1 MAKEEVQD
9 KYGVVYFIFVL
20 LGTGTLLPWNVFLTE
35 KEFYD
40 VRLHV
45 PPFNGYITENFMSVF
60 CLVFNTANLVAL
72 GFLVKF
78 QKHLSLRVL
87 VLQPLVITF
96 IMLLSTAALALRTEI
111 PGDLMAKF
119 TLPSLGLMGLCM
131 AFLQGGTMQLA
142 SIFSISHIRGV
153 VSGIAVG
160 GLVTSCLSFFSQLR
174 AQGAAAA
181 GGGDEPQSAADVAP
195 AAFSY
200 FSASAAVIGACIA
213 GYWSIPWLPYGRYKL
228 LLAGIIDDPKER
240 KMLTVDEDYEE
251 PLLTV
256 VEEPGGPSTSTGQTR
271 SETTRAAIVSVESD
285 YSLYSRTWQA
295 RNAFHIYCVS
305 LFLCLCVTMS
315 THPGISSFICSV
327 DNPARVSPCAAHNG
341 KPGLLGRIQGDLFVP
356 LLFVLFSLGDFLG
369 RFLSGYGPWS
379 SGAPKPLSI
388 LVYAVLRCS
397 VAAAILFCHLVTP
410 TPWLL
415 SEYLSQDYW
424 PWAVILMLGC
434 TQGHLIST
442 ICMHAP
448 STLMPTEQS
457 KYGPVTSFAISA
469 GCFVGS
475 FVSIGLSSAFQQ
487 H

>member
-9 KYGVVYFIFVL
+9 KYGVVYWIFVL

-45 PPFNGYITENFMSVF
+45 PPFNNYITENFMSIF

-72 GFLVKF
+72 GFLVRF

-87 VLQPLVITF
+87 VLQPLVITL
-96 IMLLSTAALALRTEI
+96 IMLVSTAALALRVEI

-142 SIFSISHIRGV
+142 SIFSITHIRGV

-160 GLVTSCLSFFSQLR
+160 GLVTSSLSFFSQLR
-174 AQGAAAA
+174 AQG
-181 GGGDEPQSAADVAP
+181 GGGSEAQTAADVAP
-195 AAFSY
+195 AASVY
-200 FSASAAVIGACIA
+200 FAASAAVIAACIA
-213 GYWSIPWLPYGRYKL
+213 GYWAIPMLPYGRYKL

-256 VEEPGGPSTSTGQTR
+256 VEGSGDSGASTSTGQGRT
-271 SETTRAAIVSVESD
+271 ETTRAAIVCVESD

-295 RNAFHIYCVS
+295 RNAFSIYCLA

-315 THPGISSFICSV
+315 THPGLSAFICSV
-327 DNPARVSPCAAHNG
+327 DNPAKVSPCAARNDRD
-341 KPGLLGRIQGDLFVP
+341 GLLGRIQGDLFVP

-369 RFLSGYGPWS
+369 RFLSGYGPWAH
-379 SGAPKPLSI
+379 GAPKPLSI
-388 LVYAVLRCS
+388 LAYSVLRCA
-397 VAAAILFCHLVTP
+397 VAAAVLFCHLVTP
-410 TPWLL
+410 TRWLL
-415 SEYLSQDYW
+415 QEYLSKDYW
-424 PWAVILMLGC
+424 PWGIIMLLGA

-457 KYGPVTSFAISA
+457 RYGPVTSFAISA

-475 FVSIGLSSAFQQ
+475 FVSIGLSSVFQQ

>member
-1 MAKEEVQD
+1 MAKDEVPD
-9 KYGVVYFIFVL
+9 RYGIVYFIFVL

-45 PPFNGYITENFMSVF
+45 APFNGYITENFMSLF
-60 CLVFNTANLVAL
+60 CLIFNTANLIAL

-87 VLQPLVITF
+87 VLQPLVVTF
-96 IMLLSTAALALRTEI
+96 IMLLSTAALAVRTAI
-111 PGDLMAKF
+111 PGDLMAKL
-119 TLPSLGLMGLCM
+119 TLPSLALMGMCM

-142 SIFSISHIRGV
+142 SIFSITHIRGV

-160 GLVTSCLSFFSQLR
+160 GLVTSVLSFVSQLR
-174 AQGAAAA
+174 AQG
-181 GGGDEPQSAADVAP
+181 GGDAAQTADDVAP
-195 AAFSY
+195 AAFMY
-200 FSASAAVIGACIA
+200 FSASAAVIGMCIA
-213 GYWSIPWLPYGRYKL
+213 SYWAIPWLPYGRYKL

-240 KMLTVDEDYEE
+240 K
-251 PLLTV
+251 
-256 VEEPGGPSTSTGQTR
+256 
-271 SETTRAAIVSVESD
+271 I
-285 YSLYSRTWQA
+285 
-295 RNAFHIYCVS
+295 
-305 LFLCLCVTMS
+305 
-315 THPGISSFICSV
+315 
-327 DNPARVSPCAAHNG
+327 
-341 KPGLLGRIQGDLFVP
+341 
-356 LLFVLFSLGDFLG
+356 LGDFLG

-379 SGAPKPLSI
+379 HGAPKPLSI
-388 LVYAVLRCS
+388 FVYALLRCG

-415 SEYLSQDYW
+415 DEYLRQDYW
-424 PWAVILMLGC
+424 PWGVIFMLGC

-475 FVSIGLSSAFQQ
+475 FVSIGLSSAFQA

>member
-1 MAKEEVQD
+1 MAKEEVTD
-9 KYGVVYFIFVL
+9 RYGIVYIIFVL

-45 PPFNGYITENFMSVF
+45 VPFNGYITENFMSLF
-60 CLVFNTANLVAL
+60 CLVFNTANLIAL
-72 GFLVKF
+72 AFLVKF

-96 IMLLSTAALALRTEI
+96 IMLLSTAALAVRTEI

-119 TLPSLGLMGLCM
+119 TLPSLALMGLCM

-142 SIFSISHIRGV
+142 AIFSISHIRGV

-160 GLVTSCLSFFSQLR
+160 GLVTSILSFVSQLR
-174 AQGAAAA
+174 AQG
-181 GGGDEPQSAADVAP
+181 GGGEPQSAEEVAP
-195 AAFSY
+195 AAFMY
-200 FSASAAVIGACIA
+200 FSASAAVIGACIVS
-213 GYWSIPWLPYGRYKL
+213 YWAIPLLPYGRYKL

-256 VEEPGGPSTSTGQTR
+256 VENADGASTSTGQR
-271 SETTRAAIVSVESD
+271 SETTRAAIISVESD

-295 RNAFHIYCVS
+295 RHAFQIYCAA

-315 THPGISSFICSV
+315 THPGLSSFICSV
-327 DNPARVSPCAAHNG
+327 DNPAKVSPCAASVAST
-341 KPGLLGRIQGDLFVP
+341 PGIMGRIQGDLFVP

-369 RFLSGYGPWS
+369 RFLSGYGPWAR
-379 SGAPKPLSI
+379 GAPKPLSI
-388 LVYAVLRCS
+388 LGYAVLRCG

-415 SEYLSQDYW
+415 DEYLRKDYW
-424 PWAVILMLGC
+424 PWAVVLLLGA

-448 STLMPTEQS
+448 STLMPTEQY
-457 KYGPVTSFAISA
+457 KYGPFTSFAISA

-475 FVSIGLSSAFQQ
+475 FVSMGLSSAFQA